1 MPKGEREKQAVKVK
15 EVEELPPEPCY
26 QRRVGFGS
34 DMANKPGGEFGAL
47 LPPEEEG
54 AILTISSPLLPS
66 LQKSGAATRFS
77 ALGIRGTKGF

>member
-1 MPKGEREKQAVKVK
+1 MTRLQRNMPKGEREKQAVKVK

-54 AILTISSPLLPS
+54 AILTISSFLLCKRVEQQPVFPL
-66 LQKSGAATRFS
+66 
-77 ALGIRGTKGF
+77 